1 LRPLQ
6 NGTFCPISM
15 SGSNFNPRNIQYIPV
30 VKIFAFLELEQKS
43 PFFKGLALYQRRA
56 RAINPE
62 PAFLKEREGSK
73 MVFFFQNLIN
83 ALQWGSFYALIALG
97 YSMVYSIM
105 MLFNF
110 AHGDIFMVGAYIGFG
125 VATALMAL
133 ASLCSFAL
141 PGWFVL
147 VLTILLSMFL
157 TSFVGMFVERVGY
170 RPLREA
176 PRASAAITGLM
187 IGIILE
193 MLILWGV
200 GTQRVS
206 FPPLIETVTYNVN
219 GVFITNK
226 KIMIVA
232 VSLSFMLALHL
243 FIKRTRWGMA
253 MRAMAFDF
261 VVVPLMG
268 VSINRIAAMTF
279 AIGSALAAVAGI
291 LFGVAY
297 PVLDPYM
304 GILFGWKAFVA
315 AILGGRGSIMGA
327 TLAGFLLG
335 FIEIFVAMIF
345 PSTLRDIIAYSIV
358 LLILVFRP
366 YGFFGEPYSA
376 KLRL

>member
-1 LRPLQ
+1 M
-6 NGTFCPISM
+6 T
-15 SGSNFNPRNIQYIPV
+15 
-30 VKIFAFLELEQKS
+30 
-43 PFFKGLALYQRRA
+43 
-56 RAINPE
+56 
-62 PAFLKEREGSK
+62 
-73 MVFFFQNLIN
+73 FFFQNLVN

-97 YSMVYSIM
+97 YSMVYSIL

-125 VATALMAL
+125 VSTALVAL
-133 ASLCSFAL
+133 AAGGAIAL
-141 PGWFVL
+141 PGWLIL
-147 VLTILLSMFL
+147 VLTIVISMFL
-157 TSFVGMFVERVGY
+157 TSFVGMLVERIGY
-170 RPLREA
+170 RPLRDA

-193 MLILWGV
+193 TGNLALLGAR
-200 GTQRVS
+200 RVS
-206 FPPLIETVTYNVN
+206 FPSLIESVTYNIG
-219 GVFITNK
+219 GVYVTNK
-226 KIMIVA
+226 KIMIVV
-232 VSLSFMLALHL
+232 VSLAFMLALHL
-243 FIKRTRWGMA
+243 FVRKSKWGMA
-253 MRAMAFDF
+253 MRAMAFDYL
-261 VVVPLMG
+261 VVPLMG
-268 VSINRIAAMTF
+268 VSINTIARMTF

-345 PSTLRDIIAYSIV
+345 PSTLRDLIAYSII

-366 YGFFGEPYSA
+366 HGFFGEAYSA
-376 KLRL
+376 RLRL

>member
-1 LRPLQ
+1 
-6 NGTFCPISM
+6 M
-15 SGSNFNPRNIQYIPV
+15 
-30 VKIFAFLELEQKS
+30 A
-43 PFFKGLALYQRRA
+43 
-56 RAINPE
+56 
-62 PAFLKEREGSK
+62 
-73 MVFFFQNLIN
+73 FFFQNLIN
-83 ALQWGSFYALIALG
+83 ALQWGSFYAMIALG
-97 YSMVYSIM
+97 YSMVYSIL

-125 VATALMAL
+125 VATGLVALTTINAIV
-133 ASLCSFAL
+133 L
-141 PGWFVL
+141 PGWMIL
-147 VLTILLSMFL
+147 MLTIIISMFL
-157 TSFVGMFVERVGY
+157 TSFVGMIVERVGY
-170 RPLREA
+170 RPLRDA

-193 MLILWGV
+193 TANLAIMGAR
-200 GTQRVS
+200 RVR
-206 FPPLIETVTYNVN
+206 FPPLIESATYNIG

-226 KIMIVA
+226 KIMIV
-232 VSLSFMLALHL
+232 VISITFMLALHL
-243 FIKRTRWGMA
+243 FVQRTRYGMA
-253 MRAMAFDF
+253 MRAMAFDY

-268 VSINRIAAMTF
+268 VPINTIARLTF

-345 PSTLRDIIAYSIV
+345 PSTLRDLIAYSII

-366 YGFFGEPYSA
+366 HGFFGEPYSA

>member
-1 LRPLQ
+1 
-6 NGTFCPISM
+6 
-15 SGSNFNPRNIQYIPV
+15 
-30 VKIFAFLELEQKS
+30 
-43 PFFKGLALYQRRA
+43 
-56 RAINPE
+56 
-62 PAFLKEREGSK
+62 
-73 MVFFFQNLIN
+73 MVDMTYLFQNLIN

-97 YSMVYSIM
+97 YSMVYSIL

-125 VATALMAL
+125 VATGIIALCEMGAI
-133 ASLCSFAL
+133 AP
-141 PGWFVL
+141 PGWVIL
-147 VLTILLSMFL
+147 VLTILISMFL

-193 MLILWGV
+193 TGNLWLLGA
-200 GTQRVS
+200 QRVK
-206 FPPLIETVTYNVN
+206 FPSLIESTTYDLG
-219 GVFITNK
+219 GVFVTNK

-232 VSLSFMLALHL
+232 VSLSLMLALHL
-243 FIKRTRWGMA
+243 FIKKSKYGMA
-253 MRAMAFDF
+253 MRAMAFDY

-268 VSINRIAAMTF
+268 VSINTIAAMTF
-279 AIGSALAAVAGI
+279 AIGSALAAVSGI

-327 TLAGFLLG
+327 TLAGFLLA
-335 FIEIFVAMIF
+335 FIEIFVPIIF
-345 PSTLRDIIAYSIV
+345 PSTLRDLIAYSIV
-358 LLILVFRP
+358 LIILAFRP
-366 YGFFGEPYSA
+366 HGFFGEPYSA